1 MSGDD
6 DADSKSGNDSNPTTK
21 PTSTKLNKQKPNR
34 LKIKACDLE
43 IEAESHEMD
52 VDEMMSECAPEMEEI
67 MEYHMVGDMVKI
79 EERDLFAEIFGGN
92 R

>member
-1 MSGDD
+1 MTDETPN
-6 DADSKSGNDSNPTTK
+6 SKSDSDSDSSKKPSGTTIK
-21 PTSTKLNKQKPNR
+21 KQKPNR
-34 LKIKACDLE
+34 LRIKACDLE

>member
-1 MSGDD
+1 MTDETPN
-6 DADSKSGNDSNPTTK
+6 SKSDSDSQK
-21 PTSTKLNKQKPNR
+21 PTSPTTPNTNHQPNR
-34 LKIKACDLE
+34 LRIKACDLE

>member
-1 MSGDD
+1 MTNETPN
-6 DADSKSGNDSNPTTK
+6 SKSDSDSDSSKMPSGTTIK
-21 PTSTKLNKQKPNR
+21 KQKPNR
-34 LKIKACDLE
+34 LRIKACDLE

>member
-6 DADSKSGNDSNPTTK
+6 DADSKSGNDTKSHTT
-21 PTSTKLNKQKPNR
+21 SLNKQKPNR
-34 LKIKACDLE
+34 LRIKACDLE

-52 VDEMMSECAPEMEEI
+52 VDEMMEVCSPEMESV
-67 MEYHMVGDMVKI
+67 MEYHLVGDMAAI